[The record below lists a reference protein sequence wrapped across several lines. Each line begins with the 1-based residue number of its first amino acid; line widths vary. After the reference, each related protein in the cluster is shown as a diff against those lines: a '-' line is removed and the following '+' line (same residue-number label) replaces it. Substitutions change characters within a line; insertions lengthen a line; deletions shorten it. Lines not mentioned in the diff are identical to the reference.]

1 MRAIYRLAVFR
12 RRGQRTA
19 NGCVSGGVWGRR
31 GRRER
36 KLLERW
42 QKYEGV
48 RWTWAHLTHAH
59 KQSPFCRETG
69 NKENIYKREG
79 TKIDGA
85 IIEVI
90 LFPRLL
96 CVGETFRKQATLVND
111 AVIGDTR
118 WTSWSQYLDCVT
130 VSLAVAST
138 FQKHFWQILLSEVKL
153 K

>member
-19 NGCVSGGVWGRR
+19 NGCVSGGCGEEGEEGKESCSKDDKNTKVFGER
-31 GRRER
+31 GPTSR
-36 KLLERW
+36 
-42 QKYEGV
+42 
-48 RWTWAHLTHAH
+48 T
-59 KQSPFCRETG
+59 QSPFCRETG

-118 WTSWSQYLDCVT
+118 WTSWSQYLDR
-130 VSLAVAST
+130 VSCPPCSGFHLPET
-138 FQKHFWQILLSEVKL
+138 FFGKFYFLKL
-153 K
+153 N